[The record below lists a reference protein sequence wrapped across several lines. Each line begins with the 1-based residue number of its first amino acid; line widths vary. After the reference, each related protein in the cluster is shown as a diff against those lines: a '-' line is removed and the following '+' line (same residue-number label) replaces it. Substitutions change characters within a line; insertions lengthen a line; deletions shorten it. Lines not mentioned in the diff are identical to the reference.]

1 MFDYSRID
9 RIDPDFLEQFLVQ
22 GEKRD
27 AAFRCPQKLSRKIIL
42 DGAEYGVSVEYE
54 REHTLAIL
62 WNEYAYDLTAKWGD
76 VKRNYRAK
84 LTQPSTGGRNRV
96 LSEFVPGINDGGTKP
111 APCPEGLRIL
121 REETRCYSVHELMA
135 KGGEKDGEAAVQAG
149 VSELTHEQVR
159 RRVLCFVAMMGPR
172 GRGGRA
178 GGDRQEH
185 RDPARGQPGKNLE
198 NRASGF
204 MELRRL
210 FGQPVHTD
218 LCD

>member
-27 AAFRCPQKLSRKIIL
+27 AAFRCPQKLSRKIVC

-54 REHTLAIL
+54 SDHTLAIL

-76 VKRNYRAK
+76 VKRNHRAA
-84 LTQPSTGGRNRV
+84 LTQPSTGGIRSF
-96 LSEFVPGINDGGTKP
+96 LADYVPGISYGGEKP

-121 REETRCYSVHELMA
+121 REETRCYSVHEMMA
-135 KGGEKDGEAAVQAG
+135 KGGEKDCEAAVQAG

-159 RRVLCFVAMMGPR
+159 RRVLCFVAMMARVTEEDALEKIVRNIVIPS
-172 GRGGRA
+172 A
-178 GGDRQEH
+178 G
-185 RDPARGQPGKNLE
+185 
-198 NRASGF
+198 S
-204 MELRRL
+204 
-210 FGQPVHTD
+210 
-218 LCD
+218 